1 LKYVDPTGMPVDY
14 SDLSDADKKRWQQM
28 EAVIYQ
34 QDEQGNYVHPELVA
48 SYDALISDTRVYKIE
63 DNPNLGSGTGGLFT
77 ITKFDGPNNFSEARI
92 DLNFKLIKG
101 INTTTTGDF
110 DKSFLKYSGLL
121 GSKGFIPRLA
131 ETAGHEFNHGIF
143 AQQNPAQGVALQKL
157 LNGRDAALQ
166 ALPTK
171 SRYPLSPDVLQKMQ
185 AAEQAL
191 IPTERFAQQAEK
203 IINGELKASQVK

>member
-1 LKYVDPTGMPVDY
+1 MPRQASITLWPGTSRRRREVYESGSNHSNPGRVTDPQQLNLYAYARNNPLKYVDPTGMPVDY

-110 DKSFLKYSGLL
+110 DKSFLNTPGCWEARDSYPGSLKRPGTSSITEYSH
-121 GSKGFIPRLA
+121 SKILPR
-131 ETAGHEFNHGIF
+131 GWPFRSF
-143 AQQNPAQGVALQKL
+143 
-157 LNGRDAALQ
+157 
-166 ALPTK
+166 
-171 SRYPLSPDVLQKMQ
+171 
-185 AAEQAL
+185 
-191 IPTERFAQQAEK
+191 
-203 IINGELKASQVK
+203 